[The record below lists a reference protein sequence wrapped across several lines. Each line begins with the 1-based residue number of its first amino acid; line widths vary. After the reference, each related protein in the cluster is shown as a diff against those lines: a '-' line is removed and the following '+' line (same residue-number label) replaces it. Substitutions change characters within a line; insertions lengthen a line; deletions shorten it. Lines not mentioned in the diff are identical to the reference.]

1 MEIHDVY
8 EIVED
13 DYTLEINFSYYLE
26 PITRDLPCSEQLDIN
41 KVHVVAKDD
50 NDKSVKVDIT
60 SFFYEIAE
68 DRYDEE
74 IINYCKD
81 N

>member
-8 EIVED
+8 EIEHD
-13 DYTLEINFSYYLE
+13 DYTLEIDFSYYLE
-26 PITRDLPCSEQLDIN
+26 PMTWELPCSEQLDIN
-41 KVHVVAKDD
+41 KVHVVAKDN
-50 NDKSVKVDIT
+50 NDKFVRVDIT

-68 DRYDEE
+68 GRYDEE